1 MPKVQVTTDSTSDL
15 SAELLESLN
24 IKYIPL
30 YIIMDGKDYKD
41 GLEINPPDIF
51 SYVNHSGQ
59 ITKTA
64 AVSVADYISLFRTY
78 TDQGMEVVH
87 VNISSFFSS
96 CYQNACIA
104 AAEVGNVYVIDSL
117 NLSTGSG
124 HAAVNAALLA
134 QQGLSG
140 AEIKKQIDEIVPR
153 INASFVLDTLKYLHL
168 GGRCSSVAA
177 LGANLLS
184 LKPCIEVTDG
194 KMGVGKK
201 YRGSLDKC
209 IVQYIADRLD
219 GNQDTIDPR
228 RIFIT
233 HTCKPE
239 MVELAKETIAKY
251 MKFDEVLITQAGC
264 TISNHC
270 GPGTLGI
277 LYLNK

>member
-1 MPKVQVTTDSTSDL
+1 MSKVQVTTDSTSDL

-78 TDQGMEVVH
+78 TDQCMEVVH

-96 CYQNACIA
+96 CYQNARIA

-140 AEIKKQIDEIVPR
+140 AEIKKKIEEIVPR

-209 IVQYIADRLD
+209 IIQYIADRLD

-251 MKFDEVLITQAGC
+251 MKFDEVLDTQAGC

-277 LYLNK
+277 LYINK

>member
-219 GNQDTIDPR
+219 GNQDAIYPR

>member
-219 GNQDTIDPR
+219 GNQDAIDQR